1 MPPKRRKPIGQ
12 VQPKAKRMKVLRRGE
27 SVEERERRLAGQR
40 ERVRAVRASETAAKR
55 EARLQ
60 DMRETVKTYRRCKRA
75 AEQRDAGRDRTPGRA
90 EPLCTYTRAKRVH
103 PQPPVGNTSR

>member
-60 DMRETVKTYRRCKRA
+60 DMRETVKTYRRCKRETGHP
-75 AEQRDAGRDRTPGRA
+75 AERNRCALTP
-90 EPLCTYTRAKRVH
+90 EPREFIHSLLSEIPADV
-103 PQPPVGNTSR
+103 